1 MTAIRSSTVKILD
14 KDEGRRPF
22 DREAQRLLS
31 ISGAEFLRRWDAGE
45 YDADPDHPEIMSL
58 VMLIPFAR

>member
-1 MTAIRSSTVKILD
+1 MTAIRTSAVKILD
-14 KDEGRRPF
+14 KEEGRRLF

-45 YDADPDHPEIMSL
+45 YDADPDRPEIMSL